1 MHVSGKI
8 FGKICLKATRDT
20 FYPICRLLL
29 GKGKME
35 GLDFFSGLGT
45 KMEGTSN
52 RPEFPF
58 LENPEHY
65 A

>member
-1 MHVSGKI
+1 
-8 FGKICLKATRDT
+8 
-20 FYPICRLLL
+20 
-29 GKGKME
+29 ME